1 MWEEGAVE
9 SPPSGSL
16 HRRWQW
22 GEETPTEGDQRKEM
36 QGSAFPLFSA
46 DPLAE
51 WSRSLQHRC
60 EQQNLLCSVS
70 PGEGAPRDSPVPQF
84 LSSPLGLC
92 FCQQTA
98 LAWSRWAAKCRF
110 CSCLVWL
117 KPLGAAAHCA
127 GVCDRLL
134 PLCRARGWDEHL
146 S

>member
-70 PGEGAPRDSPVPQF
+70 PGEGAPRDSPVPQQ
-84 LSSPLGLC
+84 P
-92 FCQQTA
+92 
-98 LAWSRWAAKCRF
+98 
-110 CSCLVWL
+110 
-117 KPLGAAAHCA
+117 PGA
-127 GVCDRLL
+127 VLL
-134 PLCRARGWDEHL
+134 PADSTRLVTLG
-146 S
+146 SQV